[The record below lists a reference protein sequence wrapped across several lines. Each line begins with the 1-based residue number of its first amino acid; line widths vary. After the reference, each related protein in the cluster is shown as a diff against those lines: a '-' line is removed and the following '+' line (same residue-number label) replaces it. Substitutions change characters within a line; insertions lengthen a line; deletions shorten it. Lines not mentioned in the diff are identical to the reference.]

1 MKFAQSAMPEAQPPQ
16 PSTHTR
22 SSTVMMGRQ
31 DFLSVVLRLT
41 SMELYK
47 IRRRAM
53 SKVITIVGIC
63 VIFFTFLFVPF
74 VSQDQIHL
82 PLSLTVA
89 VEVPRLLGV
98 ILIIILTGT
107 IVGGEYSIGTI
118 RLMLTR
124 GPTRTQFLLGKVGAA
139 LACIMLGLLFL
150 VLFGILVGQI
160 LSIFFSAATNWNFLS
175 LAWFGHGLL
184 YLISTMAGLFVYA
197 MMALFLATL
206 GRSPTAGVA
215 GGIAWSLLEPVLG
228 LLIGSIGTHIQ
239 GFLGTFFTAL
249 PDYLIGN
256 NLDALLQNQS
266 LFLTHDQP
274 AAISNLHALLVL
286 AAYVVVFFG
295 LSWWVITRRDVTK

>member
-1 MKFAQSAMPEAQPPQ
+1 MKLAQSAMPEAQPPQ

-41 SMELYK
+41 STELYK
-47 IRRRAM
+47 VRRRAM
-53 SKVITIVGIC
+53 SKVMVIVGIC

-89 VEVPRLLGV
+89 VEIPRLLGV
-98 ILIIILTGT
+98 ILIIILVGT

-124 GPTRTQFLLGKVGAA
+124 GPTRTQFLLGKIGAA
-139 LACIMLGLLFL
+139 LACIVLGLLFL
-150 VLFGILVGQI
+150 TLFGILVGQI
-160 LSIFFSAATNWNFLS
+160 LSLFFSASTNWNFLS
-175 LAWFGHGLL
+175 LAWLGHGLL
-184 YLISTMAGLFVYA
+184 YLLSAMAGLFVYA

-228 LLIGSIGTHIQ
+228 LLIGTIGERIQ
-239 GFLGTFFTAL
+239 GFLGTFFTAV

-256 NLDALLQNQS
+256 NIDALLQNQS
-266 LFLTHDQP
+266 LFLTHDSP
-274 AAISNLHALLVL
+274 ALISDLHALLVL
-286 AAYVVVFFG
+286 AAYAVVFIG
-295 LSWWVITRRDVTK
+295 LSWWLITRRDVTK